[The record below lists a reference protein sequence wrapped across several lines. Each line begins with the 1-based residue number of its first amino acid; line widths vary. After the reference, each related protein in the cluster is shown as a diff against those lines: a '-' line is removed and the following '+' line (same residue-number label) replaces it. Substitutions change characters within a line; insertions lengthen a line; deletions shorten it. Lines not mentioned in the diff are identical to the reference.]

1 MRYKFRFFEIG
12 RECAFHMVNF
22 DSIPPALP
30 IGSFIFLPYETK
42 EGKDYEKFKIVA
54 VETVLD
60 DFAPQCFVI
69 DYYVEWCYV
78 EEED

>member
-1 MRYKFRFFEIG
+1 MRYQFRFFEVG
-12 RECAFHMVNF
+12 SECAFHTVNF
-22 DSIPPALP
+22 DSVLFAPP
-30 IGSFIFLPYETK
+30 IGSFIFLPYETE
-42 EGKDYEKFKIVA
+42 EGKGYEKFKIVA

-69 DYYVEWCYV
+69 DYYVEWCYD